1 MKFQSFLLIILMSIL
16 TFSCTDDNI
25 TDMGSKIQP
34 EGDKILIDTATIG
47 LSTENYIVPY
57 IYSRP
62 DSLMLGTFVDYTYG
76 TTYADILTQLQP
88 PLDFSYPEGSVAD
101 SAKLILYYYSWF
113 GDKYSPMEVN
123 IYEMNKGKTFE
134 YSKPYLSDIDINEY
148 TDKSVKIGSRI
159 FTAKDAVVIRPDT
172 TTLEFP
178 LSQSFVQRFSPVL
191 NKKYTDDN
199 SEDFHNFFNGLYI
212 TTDFGSASMLYI
224 RITVMKYYFHY
235 TYKTKTA
242 DGTADST
249 VVVNSYVNYPAN
261 KEVRQINRFQHPD
274 RASIIQNLNANTE
287 VNYISSP
294 ANIYTKI
301 NVPMKSMKAKMNVN
315 NKKLLIN
322 RAVLRVDINDIDDAT
337 LAQPITS
344 SLLLIKESAY
354 ERFFKHREL
363 PSDTCAILAN
373 YSYEMDGDTDNVL
386 YYYSFDLA
394 ELVTNEF
401 KSDLPDN
408 MQFVLVPVTLQYDGN
423 SNIIQVNARN
433 LMSATKINSGS
444 NESRPMKINLVYSG
458 F

>member
-16 TFSCTDDNI
+16 AFSCTDDNI

-47 LSTENYIVPY
+47 LSTENYVVPY
-57 IYSRP
+57 LYSRP

-88 PLDFSYPEGSVAD
+88 PLDFSYPAGSVAD

-134 YSKPYLSDIDINEY
+134 YTKPYLSDIDINEY

-172 TTLEFP
+172 TTLEFS

-224 RITVMKYYFHY
+224 RLALMKYYFHY

-274 RASIIQNLNANTE
+274 RADIIQNLNANTE

-301 NVPMKSMKAKMNVN
+301 NVPLKSMKAKMNVS

-394 ELVTNEF
+394 ELITNEF
-401 KSDLPDN
+401 KNDLPDN

-423 SNIIQVNARN
+423 SNIIRVNARN

-444 NESRPMKINLVYSG
+444 NKSRPMKIDLVYSG